1 MTVTGELVAGKD
13 NVGEFEKKVRTKK
26 RKNPNEKTV
35 PSYDDGKY
43 IGNLTQD
50 EIRAYQEQTQTKNKR
65 SNTRTKYKASGGRVT
80 LKEGT
85 ENPLKAKIDSLKKK
99 NLLTSKGKL
108 KTTEDSE
115 IKKRLKKLKEND
127 LNTLPR
133 GLKMDTTTGPYN
145 FAKGGRVT
153 GGKVA
158 KGCGAVMSDR
168 RKKTKYF

>member
-1 MTVTGELVAGKD
+1 MATVTVPNPDPIGD
-13 NVGEFEKKVRTKK
+13 FEKKVRSKK
-26 RKNPNEKTV
+26 NTNPYAKKT
-35 PSYDDGKY
+35 PAYDDGKY
-43 IGNLTQD
+43 LGNLTQE
-50 EIRAYQEQTQTKNKR
+50 EIRDYQNEQKENKKTR
-65 SNTRTKYKASGGRVT
+65 SNTRTKFKASGGRVT

-85 ENPLKAKIDSLKKK
+85 ESPLKAKIDSLKKK

-108 KTTEDSE
+108 KTSEDSE

-153 GGKVA
+153 GGRVA

>member
-1 MTVTGELVAGKD
+1 MTTVSVPNPDPIGD
-13 NVGEFEKKVRTKK
+13 FEKKVKSKK
-26 RKNPNEKTV
+26 NTNPYAKKT
-35 PSYDDGKY
+35 PTYDDGKY

-108 KTTEDSE
+108 KTPEDSE

-153 GGKVA
+153 GGRVA
-158 KGCGAVMSDR
+158 KGCGAVMPDR

>member
-65 SNTRTKYKASGGRVT
+65 SNTRTKFKASGGRVT
-80 LKEGT
+80 LK
-85 ENPLKAKIDSLKKK
+85 N
-99 NLLTSKGKL
+99 
-108 KTTEDSE
+108 
-115 IKKRLKKLKEND
+115 
-127 LNTLPR
+127 
-133 GLKMDTTTGPYN
+133 
-145 FAKGGRVT
+145 GGR
-153 GGKVA
+153 VA

>member
-1 MTVTGELVAGKD
+1 MATVTVTNPD
-13 NVGEFEKKVRTKK
+13 NVGDFEKKVRSKK
-26 RKNPNEKTV
+26 NTNPYAKKT
-35 PSYDDGKY
+35 PTYDDGKY

>member
-1 MTVTGELVAGKD
+1 MATVTFSNPDPIGD
-13 NVGEFEKKVRTKK
+13 FEKKVKSKK
-26 RKNPNEKTV
+26 NTNPYSKTT
-35 PSYDDGKY
+35 PTYDDGKY
-43 IGNLTQD
+43 IGNLTQE
-50 EIRAYQEQTQTKNKR
+50 EIRDYQETKQTKNKR
-65 SNTRTKYKASGGRVT
+65 SNTRTKFKASGGRVT

-108 KTTEDSE
+108 KTPEDSE

-153 GGKVA
+153 GGRVA
-158 KGCGAVMSDR
+158 KGCGAVMPNR

>member
-1 MTVTGELVAGKD
+1 MTTVSVPNPDPIGD
-13 NVGEFEKKVRTKK
+13 FEKKVKSKK
-26 RKNPNEKTV
+26 NTNPYAKKT
-35 PSYDDGKY
+35 PAYDDGKY
-43 IGNLTQD
+43 LGNLTQE

-108 KTTEDSE
+108 KTPEDSE

-133 GLKMDTTTGPYN
+133 GLKMDTNTGPYN

-153 GGKVA
+153 GGRVA
-158 KGCGAVMSDR
+158 KGCGAVMPDR